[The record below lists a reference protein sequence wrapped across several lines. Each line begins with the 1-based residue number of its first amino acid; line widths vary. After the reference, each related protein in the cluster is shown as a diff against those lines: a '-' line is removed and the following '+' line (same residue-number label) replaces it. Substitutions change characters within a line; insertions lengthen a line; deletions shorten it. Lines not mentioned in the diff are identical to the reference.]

1 MVRHPAVA
9 DALLRIT
16 GRRSDGV
23 RVEAGWVP
31 QSERRARRRR
41 RRWVTLRPPPALPP
55 PAPTIT
61 RIRVSRPAPKML
73 KA

>member
-1 MVRHPAVA
+1 MVTA

-16 GRRSDGV
+16 GRRPDGV

-41 RRWVTLRPPPALPP
+41 PMSKAVARRLEPLPP
-55 PAPTIT
+55 PIIS
-61 RIRVSRPAPKML
+61 IRVLSPDQKML
-73 KA
+73 KARNE

>member
-1 MVRHPAVA
+1 MTPAISE
-9 DALLRIT
+9 ALMRIT

-41 RRWVTLRPPPALPP
+41 PKSKAVARRLEPLPP
-55 PAPTIT
+55 PVIS
-61 RIRVSRPAPKML
+61 IRVIPPDQKRL